1 MSSVLKRI
9 SRLESA
15 PSIGCAGLVAI
26 PFLCPLVAGPSAN
39 AWQLLASGLCAA
51 VLLLLASGGA
61 VDRRLAVWLGCCV
74 VALALSFQGFADLRF
89 LGCAALAGIGL
100 SALAGAG
107 RPGQTVSVPAALAWG
122 VLAAGVINA
131 LVGLLQYGNL
141 AEDLLPW
148 ITSPTAGRAWGLL
161 RQRNQFG
168 TSISLA
174 LVAALWL
181 YAMGDSGR
189 IRSSL
194 VAAVVLLIAATAAS
208 GSRTGLLQVV
218 LISVAAGVVAW
229 KERRIA
235 SDPIAVRR
243 LPPPLA
249 LLAILP
255 LYFALNWL
263 LPQLAAIGTPSKA
276 IASAGALVHRLQPAA
291 LGNESR
297 LTLWHNVLS
306 LIAERPLTGWGWG
319 ELSYAHFMAV
329 YPGPRFPVLLD
340 NAHNLPLHLA
350 VELGIP
356 AAVLICGGFLW
367 LVISARPWRERDPNR
382 LMAWGLVGVILVHS
396 LLEYPLWYGP
406 FQLVF
411 GLCLGMLWPARPTEG
426 SSPRSRKRWLP
437 DRRRFQAFASIA
449 LLSFVVYAAWDY
461 TRISQVYLPRDER
474 LPPWQDDTLEKVRD
488 SWLFARQVDFAE
500 LTLTPV
506 THENAARMH
515 ALAERTLH
523 FSPEPRVIVKLIESA
538 ELSGHDDEARL
549 IAERFRVAFPR
560 DYARWLRQTPVEAPP
575 AP

>member
-1 MSSVLKRI
+1 MTTWLVLCI
-9 SRLESA
+9 VAVAFSTHV
-15 PSIGCAGLVAI
+15 SIDAWFVACTM
-26 PFLCPLVAGPSAN
+26 L
-39 AWQLLASGLCAA
+39 AA
-51 VLLLLASGGA
+51 VGVLAI
-61 VDRRLAVWLGCCV
+61 VKV
-74 VALALSFQGFADLRF
+74 
-89 LGCAALAGIGL
+89 
-100 SALAGAG
+100 GAG
-107 RPGQTVSVPAALAWG
+107 GRHAVAHALAWG
-122 VLAAGVINA
+122 LLAAGSVNAVI
-131 LVGLLQYGNL
+131 GLAQYYNL
-141 AEDLLPW
+141 ADTLLPW
-148 ITSPTAGRAWGLL
+148 ITSPSSGKAWGLL
-161 RQRNQFG
+161 RQRNQFA
-168 TSISLA
+168 TLISA
-174 LVAALWL
+174 SFIAALWL
-181 YAMGDSGR
+181 HAASDSRRMRTG
-189 IRSSL
+189 L
-194 VAAVVLLIAATAAS
+194 AVVTVVLITATAAS
-208 GSRTGLLQVV
+208 GSRTGLLQLALIAVV
-218 LISVAAGVVAW
+218 AGFAAW
-229 KERRIA
+229 KERRFTPMP
-235 SDPIAVRR
+235 SSTRR
-243 LPPPLA
+243 LPPPSA

-263 LPQLAAIGTPSKA
+263 LPQLAAIGTPSKT

-411 GLCLGMLWPARPTEG
+411 GLCLGMLWPARKTEE

-474 LPPWQDDTLEKVRD
+474 LPPWQDDTLAKVRG